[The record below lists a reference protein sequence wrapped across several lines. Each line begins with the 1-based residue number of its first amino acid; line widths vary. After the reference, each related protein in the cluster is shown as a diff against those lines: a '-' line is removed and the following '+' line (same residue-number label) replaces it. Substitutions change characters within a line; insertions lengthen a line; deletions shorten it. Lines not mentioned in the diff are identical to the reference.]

1 MKWTTYS
8 MKSNQLKYLKTIY
21 RFSWDDTDK
30 FFNFL
35 KQKAKAQNTKDS
47 DSMDDEEDKKLDKV
61 KPFFTH

>member
-1 MKWTTYS
+1 
-8 MKSNQLKYLKTIY
+8 MKSNQLKYFKTIY

-47 DSMDDEEDKKLDKV
+47 DSMDAEEDKKLDKV